1 MFLLLLSPKGKD
13 DGIMYIVE
21 TRANSNVTQLDATK
35 NDLPVRPQVINSYT
49 KMTYGYFFIYLS
61 HTFGRFHFW
70 YNPKHLSSKPITI
83 FGVKKNENMSLKYQ
97 KCVQDQKCKK

>member
-49 KMTYGYFFIYLS
+49 KMT
-61 HTFGRFHFW
+61 
-70 YNPKHLSSKPITI
+70 
-83 FGVKKNENMSLKYQ
+83 
-97 KCVQDQKCKK
+97 